1 MNPFSIKTLA
11 DRWACHPDVV
21 RRLIRKGDLKSF
33 RVGALIRVSQAE
45 VERYECS
52 GSGSHDT
59 GASSPLSFTTTKDA
73 TAERSTRE
81 LWRRRTLK
89 LATSSEPLSGEKREA

>member
-1 MNPFSIKTLA
+1 MNPFSVKTLA
-11 DRWACHPDVV
+11 DWWGCHPDVV

-33 RVGALIRVSQAE
+33 RVGALIRVSRAE

-59 GASSPLSFTTTKDA
+59 GGSSPLSSMTTKDDI
-73 TAERSTRE
+73 AERSTRE
-81 LWRRRTLK
+81 LWRQRTQRQ
-89 LATSSEPLSGEKREA
+89 AT